1 MLFKPELIERILAGD
16 KTQTRRVVKPGEQ
29 IVVDATAPDVPVA
42 ILDARGRVKWRV
54 GQTYALQPGRGKA
67 GIGVRIRVKRL
78 SLDYDVRNIDI
89 DSAHAEGFRS
99 REEFLTT
106 WMHLNDRGAHMEFNW
121 PGSVSQ
127 SLGREW
133 LWYANRRFHCES
145 DGDDAAA
152 YMSSRPAERYR
163 AWVIQFEVVR

>member
-78 SLDYDVRNIDI
+78 ALDYDARQISEAD
-89 DSAHAEGFRS
+89 ARAEGFRS
-99 REEFLTT
+99 REEFLET
-106 WMHLNDRGAHMEFNW
+106 WIAINGA
-121 PGSVSQ
+121 S
-127 SLGREW
+127 
-133 LWYANRRFHCES
+133 AT
-145 DGDDAAA
+145 
-152 YMSSRPAERYR
+152 YR
-163 AWVIQFEVVR
+163 AWVIEFEVVSDG